1 MAVIG
6 SQTLLVFDD
15 LDSFEESWSGVLWTA
30 PQLGMSDFFFMVR
43 LGLWVFGRKSTEVKY
58 PLIT

>member
-30 PQLGMSDFFFMVR
+30 PQLGMSDFFS
-43 LGLWVFGRKSTEVKY
+43 W
-58 PLIT
+58 